1 MIKLTLPF
9 PISANQYWRCV
20 RVKSICKVL
29 VSKDAKKYKKSVG
42 YSWMEQKLLNQF
54 KPFNSTQRLQV
65 SLDLYPARRNVH
77 DTDNYLKV
85 LLDALS
91 GPLMPIPNDRQ
102 VKHLKDIR
110 MHDIEIN
117 RPPKAV
123 IVIESC
129 PDWPRTNESDLS
141 DTVTPI

>member
-1 MIKLTLPF
+1 MLI
-9 PISANQYWRCV
+9 
-20 RVKSICKVL
+20 
-29 VSKDAKKYKKSVG
+29 SKDAKDYKRDVG
-42 YSWMEQKLLNQF
+42 YSWMEQKLLNRF

-77 DTDNYLKV
+77 DTDNCLKV

-91 GPLMPIPNDRQ
+91 GPHMPIPNDRQ

-117 RPPKAV
+117 KPAKA
-123 IVIESC
+123 IITIESC
-129 PDWPRTNESDLS
+129 SDLS
-141 DTVTPI
+141 VSNEVDLNDPVTPI